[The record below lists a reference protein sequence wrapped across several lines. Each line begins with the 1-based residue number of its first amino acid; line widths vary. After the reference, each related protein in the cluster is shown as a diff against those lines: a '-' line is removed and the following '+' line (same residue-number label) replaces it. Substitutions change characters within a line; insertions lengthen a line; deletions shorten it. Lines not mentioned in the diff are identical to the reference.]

1 MNCAVDETR
10 VELNSGVTDYI
21 NASHVNVCI
30 SATITT
36 QSNLTHFV
44 IPQGYKQ
51 CNAFLATQSPMEDTV
66 ADFWQMVW
74 DAQSKVIV
82 MLCKIEEEGKVCLI

>member
-30 SATITT
+30 STTITT
-36 QSNLTHFV
+36 QSNLTCYSV
-44 IPQGYKQ
+44 LLGIQ
-51 CNAFLATQSPMEDTV
+51 AM
-66 ADFWQMVW
+66 
-74 DAQSKVIV
+74 
-82 MLCKIEEEGKVCLI
+82 

>member
-1 MNCAVDETR
+1 
-10 VELNSGVTDYI
+10 
-21 NASHVNVCI
+21 
-30 SATITT
+30 
-36 QSNLTHFV
+36 
-44 IPQGYKQ
+44 
-51 CNAFLATQSPMEDTV
+51 MEDTV